1 MGLKIDELR
10 SFVAVAATGSFSEA
24 ARKIRRAQSV
34 VSMHIS
40 GMEAELGYKLF
51 DRTPKP
57 VLTPRGTE
65 LLVGAQ
71 RLLAEADRLETRAL
85 SLTDTP
91 APALTWALI
100 LSWKLRS

>member
-65 LLVGAQ
+65 LLVV
-71 RLLAEADRLETRAL
+71 LK
-85 SLTDTP
+85 P
-91 APALTWALI
+91 APCHLPIRHPLLFTWALI

>member
-1 MGLKIDELR
+1 MGLEIDELR

-51 DRTPKP
+51 DRTPNLP
-57 VLTPRGTE
+57 IRHP
-65 LLVGAQ
+65 LLF
-71 RLLAEADRLETRAL
+71 
-85 SLTDTP
+85 
-91 APALTWALI
+91 TWALI